1 LGNGIRGQVLAGSVV
16 AGLAS
21 YVSVRFLTQY
31 FKSRTLTPFG
41 IYCLA
46 AGVFFIIFSAV

>member
-1 LGNGIRGQVLAGSVV
+1 VIAGSIV

-21 YVSVRFLTQY
+21 YASVRFLTSY

-46 AGVFFIIFSAV
+46 VGVFFIVFTTV